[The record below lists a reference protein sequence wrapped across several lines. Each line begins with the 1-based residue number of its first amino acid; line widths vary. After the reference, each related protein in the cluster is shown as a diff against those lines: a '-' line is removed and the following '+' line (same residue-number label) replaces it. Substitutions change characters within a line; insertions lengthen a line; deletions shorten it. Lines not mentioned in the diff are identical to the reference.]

1 MKMKNPL
8 EYGENA
14 TLITDS
20 IPSFTSLPFNGT
32 AVGLCVDNTGTSVF
46 ISDYYYHEIIRCN
59 GNIPISRIYGNG
71 TAGNASNQLN
81 NPTSIVM
88 DDNQTL

>member
-1 MKMKNPL
+1 MKNPL

-14 TLITDS
+14 TNA
-20 IPSFTSLPFNGT
+20 IPSFNSLPFNGT

-46 ISDYYYHEIIRCN
+46 ISDYYHHEIIRCN
-59 GNIPISRIYGNG
+59 VNISISRIYGNG

-81 NPTSIVM
+81 NPTSIVI
-88 DDNQTL
+88 DANQTL